1 MSLSQ
6 GWVKG
11 RCHTSKTTCSLASTV
26 WWYPLRATNRTGA
39 LRRISAWAAFEFA
52 AASRA
57 LREAYAARDD
67 AAFCA
72 AYGGALAAASGAR
85 AAAQAAPDAN
95 PSGENVDHAAVLA
108 RHAAAVALAPIAGA
122 PDGAAAAVLELHKP
136 LRDLSFYPAC
146 EAREWFEAE
155 RPRCARLDGGRAA
168 LAAPA
173 LAAAPL
179 GRAFVFGRFHEAF
192 AAARLGSEEAA
203 PWLVMDSHVRAAGA
217 MSAAALVDYI
227 EMMVG
232 GEAYSCIVMVS
243 CDVM

>member
-1 MSLSQ
+1 MSYFENHLLAGEHRVVVPSQ
-6 GWVKG
+6 GDEPYRSIAQNQCG
-11 RCHTSKTTCSLASTV
+11 
-26 WWYPLRATNRTGA
+26 
-39 LRRISAWAAFEFA
+39 WAAFEFA

-168 LAAPA
+168 LAAA